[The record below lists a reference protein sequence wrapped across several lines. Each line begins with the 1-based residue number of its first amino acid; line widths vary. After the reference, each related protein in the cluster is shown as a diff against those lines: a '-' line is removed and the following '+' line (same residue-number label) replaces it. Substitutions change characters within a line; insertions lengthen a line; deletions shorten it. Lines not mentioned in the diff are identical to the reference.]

1 MHPVEFKVVECDPA
15 PYCIVAPDT
24 VIHCEG
30 EPIKR
35 EDEERMDDVGYD
47 DIGGCRRQMAQV
59 SGATAVWP
67 DMSIRC
73 HGLTSRVALCIQSI
87 DP

>member
-1 MHPVEFKVVECDPA
+1 MFTRIFVLLISIFVFQAMHPVEFKVVECDPA

-59 SGATAVWP
+59 RFERRIW
-67 DMSIRC
+67 
-73 HGLTSRVALCIQSI
+73 
-87 DP
+87 